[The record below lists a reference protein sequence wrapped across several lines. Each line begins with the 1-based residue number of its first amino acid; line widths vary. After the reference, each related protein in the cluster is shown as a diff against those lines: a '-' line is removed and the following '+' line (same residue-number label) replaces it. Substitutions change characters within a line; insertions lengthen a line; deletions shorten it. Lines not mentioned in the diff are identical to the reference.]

1 MLGADL
7 TAIPTVG
14 VETALTVAAEVGADL
29 SRFATAAHFC
39 SWLGLAPGTR
49 ISGVF
54 IKRLFEAG
62 VVTRVLFLVD
72 RIALARQAWISNRV
86 LFSDITFRR
95 YSNLGSCGRNP
106 SGQSAAEDRARDL
119 SPL

>member
-1 MLGADL
+1 MVDSTYASRCCRRSLAGEAQAVGRNDDWTGKTR
-7 TAIPTVG
+7 TA
-14 VETALTVAAEVGADL
+14 VA
-29 SRFATAAHFC
+29 
-39 SWLGLAPGTR
+39 
-49 ISGVF
+49 F
-54 IKRLFEAG
+54 INRLLEAG

-86 LFSDITFRR
+86 LSSDITFRR

-106 SGQSAAEDRARDL
+106 SDQPVVEERSQDL